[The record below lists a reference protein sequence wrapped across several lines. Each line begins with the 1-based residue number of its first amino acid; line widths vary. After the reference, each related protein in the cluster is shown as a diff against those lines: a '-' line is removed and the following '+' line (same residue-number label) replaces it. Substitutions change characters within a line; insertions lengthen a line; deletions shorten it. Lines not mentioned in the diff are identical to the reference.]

1 MIDLMSIARTEAGGG
16 DLFSMFDKMF
26 DVADL
31 RPDGYPDAVVWK
43 GLDSIVS
50 WAGKDSPA
58 EILLRT
64 GAQ

>member
-26 DVADL
+26 DAADL

-43 GLDSIVS
+43 G
-50 WAGKDSPA
+50 GNH
-58 EILLRT
+58 T
-64 GAQ
+64 GAVAPVAHSLTDA